1 MMEFNT
7 PPAVT
12 QQHFSQA
19 AKRGLVFDT
28 LLPLFVFPAEVNFGS
43 ISNHMPKGS
52 HALGNHPLSS
62 SELHITKLNP
72 SPASNR
78 WALNL
83 EMCHLSWYSLRSWG
97 TGVNW

>member
-12 QQHFSQA
+12 QHFSQA

-28 LLPLFVFPAEVNFGS
+28 LLPLSVFPAEVNFGS

-72 SPASNR
+72 SPAGNR